1 MAEFFYDSQI
11 RRFLIQ
17 FARIFS
23 NWQVTYGK
31 DSQGNP
37 IYMRVPI
44 QYGDSSRQAAT
55 IIANNSASNLP
66 HAPMITYYISG
77 LDYDQK
83 RTQDPYFIE
92 KLNVRQRYF
101 NQETGEYENTQ
112 GDAFTVERMMPVP
125 YTLRITVDVWTTNTN
140 QKLEIIEQLG
150 VLFNPSMEIQSTD
163 NFIDWTSLSVV
174 YQDGLTFTTRSIP
187 VGTGNPIDILSW
199 KFYMPIWISS
209 AIKVKKLSIIY
220 KIIASIFKG
229 NAISDMQDDDLLLG
243 TRQKITAYGYKVLLV
258 GNTLQVLPQDAV
270 FQPPNNDISPMN
282 SVQVLS
288 DAVGNT
294 FFTKNPTNGIISLQA
309 QAPYIVTNP
318 TVLAITNEVI
328 PNPSS
333 IGGDNRV
340 IDITNSNPAV
350 VTTYVDHGLVSG
362 DAVMMVGIQGMESP
376 LGIGINGTNFG
387 IKVLSSTNFELYNDA
402 NLSDPLDTTDWSAY
416 VSGGTVNVGVAVVQL
431 DNDAAYAPITF
442 VKDSVVDFMEPIS
455 PNTSVYWP
463 AVLNAY
469 GNIRPGISM
478 IALDNPYLD
487 HEILGTI
494 VWNPLDERLLNYT
507 IDPDTLP
514 QNTMDAVNSVID
526 PQVKFP
532 GDGLP
537 QPIDGQRY
545 LLINDI
551 GSSAQVF
558 FDITEEA
565 QIGSTVFKCSFKP
578 ELAPSLG
585 PDPLTGQPRV
595 TVTAGTHANPVFKYY
610 PSPTYITAIDALTQE
625 LTVSIPS
632 MNTAN
637 VGTVIETSLIL
648 NSVAWGTI
656 VDTNGFET
664 IAVANDIIQWDA
676 NIQRW
681 VKVFDSTQPSP
692 VQFAT
697 NLTTNIQ
704 YRWDGTAWM
713 KSYEGFYTAGDW
725 SVIL

>member
-31 DSQGNP
+31 DSQGNN

-77 LDYDQK
+77 LEYDQK

-125 YTLRITVDVWTTNTN
+125 YTLRITVDMWTTNYN
-140 QKLEIIEQLG
+140 QKLELIEQLG

-174 YQDGLTFTTRSIP
+174 YQDGLSFTSRSIP

-220 KIIASIFKG
+220 KVIASIFKG

-270 FQPPNNDISPMN
+270 FQPANDNITPVA
-282 SVQVLS
+282 SVEVLAE
-288 DAVGNT
+288 AVGNT
-294 FFTKNPTNGIISLQA
+294 FFTKSPTSGIISMQA
-309 QAPYIVTNP
+309 QATYIDTNP
-318 TVLAITNEVI
+318 VVLAVTSEVV
-328 PNPSS
+328 PNPGSV
-333 IGGDNRV
+333 GGDNSV
-340 IDITNSNPAV
+340 LDITNSSPTV
-350 VTTYVDHGLVSG
+350 ITTTVEHGLQNG
-362 DAVMMVGIQGMESP
+362 DAIMMTGILGMESP
-376 LGIGINGTNFG
+376 LGVGLNGTNYSV
-387 IKVLSSTNFELYNDA
+387 KVLSTTNFELYKDS
-402 NLSDPLDTTDWSAY
+402 NLFDPLDTSDWSAY
-416 VSGGTVNVGVAVVQL
+416 ISGGTINVGVAVVQL
-431 DNDAAYAPITF
+431 NNDATYNPITF
-442 VKDSVVDFMEPIS
+442 EKDSVIDFMQPIS

-494 VWNPLDERLLNYT
+494 VWNPLDERLLHYS

-537 QPIDGQRY
+537 PPIDGQRY

-558 FDITEEA
+558 FEITEDY
-565 QIGSTVFKCSFKP
+565 QPGTTVFKCSFKP
-578 ELAPSLG
+578 ELASELG
-585 PDPLTGQPRV
+585 PDPITGQPRI

-610 PSPTYITAIDALTQE
+610 PSPTYITAIDAINSE
-625 LTVSIPS
+625 ITVSIPS
-632 MNTAN
+632 MNIAN
-637 VGTVIETSLIL
+637 VGTVIQTSLIL
-648 NSVAWGTI
+648 NSAAWGNI
-656 VDTNGFET
+656 VDPNGFEVA
-664 IAVANDIIQWDA
+664 AVANDIIQWDA

-681 VKVFDSTQPSP
+681 VRVFDSTQPTDI
-692 VQFAT
+692 QFVT

-704 YRWDGTAWM
+704 YRWDGNAWM
-713 KSYEGFYTAGDW
+713 KSYEGFYPAGDW